1 MTLLASDPALLARD
15 PTPAVDLVAVGHR
28 PADQR
33 PALVYLARLA
43 PGSRPGQ
50 RSALQTIART
60 LTAGACDLDT
70 LPWEQLRY
78 PHTAALRA
86 WLAER
91 YAPATAN
98 RHLAALRGV
107 LEEAWKLGQMPA
119 EDYHRAIHVR
129 GVTGTRLP
137 AGRGLAA
144 GELRALFAATADGTP
159 SGNRD
164 AALLAVLYGG
174 GLRREEAVALLV
186 DDYDP
191 EAGSLRVRGK
201 GGRERIAYAT
211 NGGRD
216 ALDDW
221 LQVRGVEPGPLF
233 VPVDKA
239 GRLTL
244 RRITGTAV
252 LYLLRRRATAAG
264 VARFSPH
271 DLRRS
276 YVSDLLDAGADI
288 STVQRLAGHASPIT
302 TARYDRRGERAKRQ
316 AAELL
321 HVPYAR
327 RKAG

>member
-1 MTLLASDPALLARD
+1 MGITELPC
-15 PTPAVDLVAVGHR
+15 GW
-28 PADQR
+28 
-33 PALVYLARLA
+33 
-43 PGSRPGQ
+43 SRV
-50 RSALQTIART
+50 RES
-60 LTAGACDLDT
+60 GA
-70 LPWEQLRY
+70 
-78 PHTAALRA
+78 
-86 WLAER
+86 
-91 YAPATAN
+91 
-98 RHLAALRGV
+98 
-107 LEEAWKLGQMPA
+107 
-119 EDYHRAIHVR
+119 
-129 GVTGTRLP
+129 
-137 AGRGLAA
+137 
-144 GELRALFAATADGTP
+144 
-159 SGNRD
+159 
-164 AALLAVLYGG
+164 LYGG

-191 EAGSLRVRGK
+191 EDSSLRVRGK
-201 GGRERIAYAT
+201 GNRERIAYAT

-221 LQVRGVEPGPLF
+221 LQVRGVDPGPLF

-252 LYLLRRRATAAG
+252 LYMLRRRATAAG

-288 STVQRLAGHASPIT
+288 STVQRLAGHASPLT

-327 RKAG
+327 RTAG

>member
-1 MTLLASDPALLARD
+1 
-15 PTPAVDLVAVGHR
+15 
-28 PADQR
+28 
-33 PALVYLARLA
+33 
-43 PGSRPGQ
+43 
-50 RSALQTIART
+50 
-60 LTAGACDLDT
+60 
-70 LPWEQLRY
+70 
-78 PHTAALRA
+78 
-86 WLAER
+86 
-91 YAPATAN
+91 
-98 RHLAALRGV
+98 
-107 LEEAWKLGQMPA
+107 
-119 EDYHRAIHVR
+119 
-129 GVTGTRLP
+129 VTGTRLP

-144 GELRALFAATADGTP
+144 GELRALFTATADGTP
-159 SGNRD
+159 SGSRD

-186 DDYDP
+186 GDYDP

-211 NGGRD
+211 NGD

-239 GRLTL
+239 GRLTI

-252 LYLLRRRATAAG
+252 LYLLRRRATAVG

-288 STVQRLAGHASPIT
+288 STVQRLAGHTQVT
-302 TARYDRRGERAKRQ
+302 TTQRYDRRGEREKRK

-327 RKAG
+327 RTAG

>member
-1 MTLLASDPALLARD
+1 MALLASDLA
-15 PTPAVDLVAVGHR
+15 ASVELVAVDHR

-60 LTAGACDLDT
+60 LTAGVCDLDT
-70 LPWEQLRY
+70 LPWERLRY
-78 PHTAALRA
+78 QHTAALRA

-107 LEEAWKLGQMPA
+107 LEEAWKLGQMSA

-129 GVTGTRLP
+129 GVKGTRLP

-159 SGNRD
+159 SG
-164 AALLAVLYGG
+164 AATPPSWRSSTAAGSAA
-174 GLRREEAVALLV
+174 RRRSPFLV

-201 GGRERIAYAT
+201 GGRERITYAT

-221 LQVRGVEPGPLF
+221 LQVRGAEPGPLL

-244 RRITGTAV
+244 RRMRQGGWRSEAMVRRYIRAGT
-252 LYLLRRRATAAG
+252 LFEENAASFVG
-264 VARFSPH
+264 
-271 DLRRS
+271 L
-276 YVSDLLDAGADI
+276 
-288 STVQRLAGHASPIT
+288 
-302 TARYDRRGERAKRQ
+302 
-316 AAELL
+316 
-321 HVPYAR
+321 
-327 RKAG
+327 